1 LPPYDELLAV
11 FEGRERKIKNEN
23 KEFIIEEKI
32 DLKKI
37 ESNSFEWKSLLL
49 TERVYSESI

>member
-1 LPPYDELLAV
+1 LPPFDELLAV

-32 DLKKI
+32 DF
-37 ESNSFEWKSLLL
+37 N
-49 TERVYSESI
+49 